1 MRGIS
6 SFSGSLQCF
15 AAIFGE
21 IRESLK
27 GPEQTPHMQGQNA
40 ESGIKAGTVPGS
52 AGGDV
57 TEIIEDSLR
66 S

>member
-1 MRGIS
+1 MV
-6 SFSGSLQCF
+6 

-21 IRESLK
+21 TRESLK
-27 GPEQTPHMQGQNA
+27 GPEQTPHVQGKNS

-52 AGGDV
+52 AGGNV